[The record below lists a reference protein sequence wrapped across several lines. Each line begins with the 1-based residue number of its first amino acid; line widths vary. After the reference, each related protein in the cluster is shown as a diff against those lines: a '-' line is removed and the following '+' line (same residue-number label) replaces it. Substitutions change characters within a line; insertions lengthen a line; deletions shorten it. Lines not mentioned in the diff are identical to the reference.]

1 MKCAIFHLL
10 FIYNLLNSA
19 INKLKLI
26 LTNCG
31 EIEVVQLLHRLKNSF
46 NHSIPVGTQ
55 RRNNITGFFLSIH
68 LRKKNVF
75 S

>member
-31 EIEVVQLLHRLKNSF
+31 EIEVVQLLSF
-46 NHSIPVGTQ
+46 AYIENVGTMSQ
-55 RRNNITGFFLSIH
+55 AFFE
-68 LRKKNVF
+68 
-75 S
+75 